1 MEVTEVM
8 PQEEYQQHGELV
20 VVCSGKGGIGRT
32 MLSVNLAIAMS
43 KKKRMVSVL
52 DADFQF
58 GDVNMALDLQTNST
72 IFDMVHDE
80 NELNDFNI
88 EQFISVHSSGVG
100 VISAPDRPE
109 LADLINIEIIGKTT
123 EILLRENDYV
133 IVDTEVGLQEKSLSI
148 IEKADHILL
157 LTSLEVAALKN
168 TKLMME
174 TFEALELFNKVKIV
188 VNQSTKKGIV
198 TLEDLPEI
206 LGTDPFFCLPSN
218 EAVVAKSL
226 NQGEPFV
233 LNNERADIAKACYKL
248 ADQLISI
255 YETNGRRKR
264 SSLIPKLFTK
274 KT

>member
-8 PQEEYQQHGELV
+8 PQAECQQHGELV

-43 KKKRMVSVL
+43 KKKRRVSVF

-80 NELNDFNI
+80 NEINEFNI

-109 LADLINIEIIGKTT
+109 LADLINLDIISKTT
-123 EILLRENDYV
+123 ELLLKENDYV
-133 IVDTEVGLQEKSLSI
+133 IVDTEVGLQERSLSI

-157 LTSLEVAALKN
+157 LTNLEVAALKN
-168 TKLMME
+168 TKLMIE
-174 TFEALELFNKVKIV
+174 TFKALDLFSKVKIV

-198 TLEDLPEI
+198 TLEDLPGI
-206 LGTDPFFCLPSN
+206 LDIEPFFCLPSN
-218 EAVVAKSL
+218 EAVVVKSL

-233 LNNERADIAKACYKL
+233 LNNERTDIAKACYKL
-248 ADQLISI
+248 ADQIISI
-255 YETNGRRKR
+255 YEITGRTKR
-264 SSLIPKLFTK
+264 SSLIPKLFSKET
-274 KT
+274 